1 MPIWKWGIPQ
11 RQPPNNFPRATA
23 KKRALDPRQEAVSMF
38 RAALDEG
45 DDVDKVPLAAG
56 WCGG

>member
-1 MPIWKWGIPQ
+1 
-11 RQPPNNFPRATA
+11 
-23 KKRALDPRQEAVSMF
+23 MF

-56 WCGG
+56 WCGGYVMGILNHNYENQDMD